1 MRKIALKNA
10 ETRQLILV
18 VSLLIIL
25 LVRFIFEL
33 RLSSQF
39 QTGQGVKLN
48 FCLTN
53 EPYYYTNSQIF
64 YYQNH
69 FQKIK
74 IRTNL
79 EKKYSFG
86 DCLQISG
93 KIEAC
98 SEASK
103 IKYCLLNPVISTYRQ
118 PLRISVLEKLRRV
131 REKLADIYFQSLP
144 YPYADLSVG
153 VVLGVKKNLDP
164 LFYEQ
169 LRRTGTLHIIVASGY
184 NLTVSAQKP
193 TDYLSYLIGRRASL
207 VAGIIFIWF
216 YVSLVGWQPP
226 IIRAGLVL
234 TCVFIAQL
242 FGRRFYQWRT
252 LVFTVWLMLIF
263 KPDLIVDPS
272 FQLSFTALL
281 GLMLG
286 GGIFGRLKKIPLVG
300 SDLAETLSAQLLVA
314 PIISYHFGRLSVLSP
329 LVNGLVLPFIP
340 KITWGG
346 ISALLGLFW
355 PLLGRLLLI
364 FIFPLIWVPVQLIE
378 WFGRFSWTEIGFSLP
393 FWGVIAYY
401 FLVFIVFHIVSTRG
415 KMKNNRKNQIK
426 LFQNY

>member
-1 MRKIALKNA
+1 MWTKGNKKNA
-10 ETRQLILV
+10 NVNNQLVLVVVLTLILA
-18 VSLLIIL
+18 
-25 LVRFIFEL
+25 VRFILEL

-39 QTGQGVKLN
+39 QTGQGVRLN

-53 EPYYYTNSQIF
+53 EPYYYTNSQVF

-74 IRTNL
+74 IKTNL
-79 EKKYSFG
+79 DKKYAFG

-103 IKYCLLNPVISTYRQ
+103 IKYCLLNPAISTYRQ
-118 PLRISVLEKLRRV
+118 PLKISVLEKLHRV
-131 REKLADIYFQSLP
+131 REKLADIYFQNLP
-144 YPYADLSVG
+144 YPYADLLAG
-153 VVLGVKKNLDP
+153 VVLGVKKDLDP
-164 LFYEQ
+164 LFYQQ

-184 NLTVSAQKP
+184 NLTVSAQRP
-193 TDYLSYLIGRRASL
+193 TDFLAYLIGRRASL
-207 VAGIIFIWF
+207 LVGIIFIWC

-272 FQLSFTALL
+272 FQLSFAALL

-286 GGIFGRLKKIPLVG
+286 RNLFGQFKKIPWVG

-355 PLLGRLLLI
+355 PGLGRLLLI

-378 WFGRFSWTEIGFSLP
+378 WFGRFSWAEIGFSLP
-393 FWGVIAYY
+393 FWGVIVYY
-401 FLVFIVFHIVSTRG
+401 CFIFIVFHINPTRG
-415 KMKNNRKNQIK
+415 KTKNKHQKQAR
-426 LFQNY
+426 LF